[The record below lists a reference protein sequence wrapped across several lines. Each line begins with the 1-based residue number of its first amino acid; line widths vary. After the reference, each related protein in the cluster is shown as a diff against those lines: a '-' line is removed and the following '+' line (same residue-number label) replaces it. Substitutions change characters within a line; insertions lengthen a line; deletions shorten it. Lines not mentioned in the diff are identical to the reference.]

1 MKNKLLRGLGVAIL
15 IWLLMSI
22 MTTIPVYAAT
32 TNVSVEFTTEE
43 ENTLTSTSE
52 KSEMVDTDVYNF
64 EIEENY
70 PYTYV
75 LNKDFA
81 SFIYASYDGSISSVG
96 ETSLT
101 VNYGDIVVYYQGVS
115 SYDLKKGDTVKSGDI
130 IASSTTNAFSVLVRN
145 DSKILPTKFLF
156 SEFDYTT
163 NGMLMPVYKQED
175 ESWGDLSY
183 STSTISKSG
192 CGPSAFAMVV
202 SYLKGEEITTPEIV
216 DVLKNSNINYYVPG
230 AGSAWD
236 IFEYLSTQYDLVST
250 QISISEKSII
260 DEVRNGNPVILS
272 LSEGPVYTGEGH
284 FIVISGV
291 SVDETKFLVNDSAN
305 YFNRNQYYTYEEL
318 GLINGGWSFV
328 NIIYED

>member
-1 MKNKLLRGLGVAIL
+1 MKKNILLRGCVVAIL
-15 IWLLMSI
+15 IWVLMSI
-22 MTTIPVYAAT
+22 MTTIPVYAAIPT
-32 TNVSVEFTTEE
+32 ISVEFTTEE
-43 ENTLTSTSE
+43 ENTSNSE
-52 KSEMVDTDVYNF
+52 KSEMLKTDVYML
-64 EIEENY
+64 EEVS

-75 LNKDFA
+75 LGLEEIHTP
-81 SFIYASYDGSISSVG
+81 IYASYDGVVSSKG

-101 VNYGDIVVYYQGVS
+101 INYGDIVVYYQNVFPSVS
-115 SYDLKKGDTVKSGDI
+115 KGDIVNSDELICLTED
-130 IASSTTNAFSVLVRN
+130 NHFSLLVRN
-145 DSKILPTKFLF
+145 DSEILSAKILF

-163 NGMLMPVYKQED
+163 DGMLMPVYKQGN

-230 AGSAWD
+230 VGSAWD

-250 QISISEKSII
+250 QINISENSIVN
-260 DEVRNGNPVILS
+260 EVRNGNPVILS

-291 SVDETKFLVNDSAN
+291 SVDGTKFLVNDSAN

-318 GLINGGWSFV
+318 GSINGGWSFV
-328 NIIYED
+328 NIVYED